1 MNFDAPKNPNY
12 AATVT
17 AVKAIKPLPGRD
29 NIVSVPLFGYD
40 VIVPKTWQP
49 GELGVFI
56 PAEAQLS
63 HDYATA
69 NNLYRHA
76 DLNENPDV
84 TGYLEDNRRI
94 KAIRLGGHASNALFM
109 PLVSLEF
116 AGIDVNELREGDTF
130 DVLNG
135 VEIVRKY
142 ERPRKTG
149 GASAGG
155 NQTPKSTRIDKV
167 HFPEHLDTSN
177 FFRMSNTIE
186 PSDFLW
192 LTQKLHGTSVRFGRT
207 IVQRKLTLRERIALR
222 FGVTV
227 QTTEYANVYG
237 SRHVIKD
244 ASNPDQAHYYTT
256 DIWTLAGRKYDD
268 VIPTGYV
275 VYGELIGWTPDGK
288 PLQTGYTY
296 GVPPGRSDL
305 YVYRVATINPHG
317 FMTDLSWP
325 QVEEF
330 CANHGL
336 VTVPLLWAGY
346 SEDFDPD
353 AWMNKRYADEGY
365 RAVPLEP
372 GDTVDEGVIVRI
384 DGLKPRIY
392 KAKAS
397 RFLEHETKSLDD
409 ENAIDMEELGS
420 ITEPAALTALDTAEV
435 RAATG
440 ELVRTVP

>member
-1 MNFDAPKNPNY
+1 MKFDAPKNPNY

-17 AVKAIKPLPGRD
+17 AVRVIKPLPGRD
-29 NIVSVPLFGYD
+29 KIVSVPLYGYEA
-40 VIVPKTWQP
+40 IVPKAWQP

-56 PAEAQLS
+56 PAECQLS

-69 NNLYRHA
+69 NNMYRHS
-76 DLNENPDV
+76 DLNENPEV
-84 TGYLEDNRRI
+84 TGYLEDNRRV
-94 KAIRLGGHASNALFM
+94 KAIRLGGHPSNALFM
-109 PLVSLEF
+109 PLESLAFTGVDVS
-116 AGIDVNELREGDTF
+116 ELREGDTF

-142 ERPRKTG
+142 ERPRKSNGMST
-149 GASAGG
+149 SG
-155 NQTPKSTRIDKV
+155 NQAPKSSRIDKL

-177 FFRMSNTIE
+177 YFRMSNRIE

-192 LTQKLHGTSVRFGRT
+192 VSQKLHGTSVRFGRT
-207 IVQRKLTLRERIALR
+207 VVQRKLTLRERLARR
-222 FGVTV
+222 FGVSV

-237 SRHVIKD
+237 SRRAIKD

-256 DIWTLAGRKYDD
+256 DIWTIAGRKYDE
-268 VIPTGYV
+268 VIPSGYL
-275 VYGELIGWTPDGK
+275 VYGELIGWTPDGT

-305 YVYRVATINPHG
+305 YVYRVATINPQG

-330 CANHGL
+330 CTNHGL
-336 VTVPLLWAGY
+336 ATVPLLWAGY
-346 SEDFDPD
+346 AENFDAD
-353 AWMNKRYADEGY
+353 AWMNKRYADQGY

-384 DGLKPRIY
+384 DGLTPRIY

-409 ENAIDMEELGS
+409 DNAIDMEELGS
-420 ITEPAALTALDTAEV
+420 LTEQATHTATDTVEA
-435 RAATG
+435 RASTG
-440 ELVRTVP
+440 ELVSSVP